1 MKLSIRSIARTAVF
15 VAAVAFVVQTP
26 RRAFADDL
34 SVRVSVKRAADAG
47 ECPDA
52 SRLAAAIARA
62 GRRAAPSVSPNADAR
77 LRFDVEMARSAAG
90 YVATVRMMGARIG
103 VREIEHTGATCAP
116 LGDAL
121 AVALVVVIDDV
132 AQGDA
137 APRAPDV
144 APPSSSSPPADTS
157 GAPPLPPEPPSAPP
171 EKIEQRDIP
180 PADLELV
187 PSRAANNSFF
197 VELGGSGLFYTFN
210 YERIFGDSDIS
221 LRVGFGYVHLDGTFL
236 RHTFNEEDLSVP
248 AIASY
253 YIGSGSHRIQI
264 GLGGVLLYQQSDGIN
279 EGTTT
284 SLNVAGVLGYRYLP
298 LDGGVNFGISFTP
311 CFRPDVTVPWGG
323 IDFGVGF

>member
-1 MKLSIRSIARTAVF
+1 
-15 VAAVAFVVQTP
+15 
-26 RRAFADDL
+26 
-34 SVRVSVKRAADAG
+34 
-47 ECPDA
+47 
-52 SRLAAAIARA
+52 
-62 GRRAAPSVSPNADAR
+62 
-77 LRFDVEMARSAAG
+77 MAKSATG
-90 YVATVRMMGARIG
+90 YVATVRIMGARIG

-137 APRAPDV
+137 APRSPDV
-144 APPSSSSPPADTS
+144 ASSSAAPADTS
-157 GAPPLPPEPPSAPP
+157 APPPLPPPPPSAPP
-171 EKIEQRDIP
+171 ERTEQRDVP
-180 PADLELV
+180 PAELELV
-187 PSRAANNSFF
+187 PGRTANNSFF

-236 RHTFNEEDLSVP
+236 GHTFNEEDLSVP
-248 AIASY
+248 VIASY

-264 GLGGVLLYQQSDGIN
+264 GLGGVLLYQQADGTS

-311 CFRPDVTVPWGG
+311 CFRPDLTVPWGG

>member
-1 MKLSIRSIARTAVF
+1 VF
-15 VAAVAFVVQTP
+15 VAAAAFVVHTP
-26 RRAFADDL
+26 RRALADDL

-52 SRLAAAIARA
+52 PRLAAAIARA
-62 GRRAAPSVSPNADAR
+62 GRRAAPSVTPNADAR
-77 LRFDVEMARSAAG
+77 LRFDVEMTKSTAG

-103 VREIEHTGATCAP
+103 VREIDHTGPTCAP

-137 APRAPDV
+137 APRPPDV
-144 APPSSSSPPADTS
+144 ASSSSPPADTS
-157 GAPPLPPEPPSAPP
+157 GPPPLPPEPPAAPP
-171 EKIEQRDIP
+171 EKIEQRDVP

-187 PSRAANNSFF
+187 PSRTANNSFF
-197 VELGGSGLFYTFN
+197 IELGGSGLFYTFN
-210 YERIFGDSDIS
+210 YERIFGDADIS
-221 LRVGFGYVHLDGTFL
+221 LRVGFGYLHLDGTFL
-236 RHTFNEEDLSVP
+236 GHAFNEEDLSVP

-253 YIGSGSHRIQI
+253 YLGRGSHRIQI
-264 GLGGVLLYQQSDGIN
+264 GLGGVLLYQQADGSH

-311 CFRPDVTVPWGG
+311 CFRPDLTVPWGG
-323 IDFGVGF
+323 VDFGVGF

>member
-1 MKLSIRSIARTAVF
+1 MKLSNRSIARTAVF
-15 VAAVAFVVQTP
+15 VAAAAFVVQTP

-52 SRLAAAIARA
+52 ARLAAAIARA
-62 GRRAAPSVSPNADAR
+62 GRRAAPSVAPNAEAR
-77 LRFDVEMARSAAG
+77 LRFDVEMAKSAAG
-90 YVATVRMMGARIG
+90 YVATVRMMGARIC
-103 VREIEHTGATCAP
+103 VRQIEHTGATCAP

-144 APPSSSSPPADTS
+144 ASSSPPPPADTS
-157 GAPPLPPEPPSAPP
+157 GPPPLPPEPPAAPP
-171 EKIEQRDIP
+171 EKTEQRDAP
-180 PADLELV
+180 PAELEVV
-187 PSRAANNSFF
+187 PSRSANNSFF
-197 VELGGSGLFYTFN
+197 VEVGGPGLFYTFN

-221 LRVGFGYVHLDGTFL
+221 LRVGFGYLHLDGTFL
-236 RHTFNEEDLSVP
+236 GHTFNEEDLSVP
-248 AIASY
+248 VIASY

-264 GLGGVLLYQQSDGIN
+264 GLGGVLLYQQLDGSS

-298 LDGGVNFGISFTP
+298 LDGGLNFGISFTP
-311 CFRPDVTVPWGG
+311 CFRPDLTVPWGG